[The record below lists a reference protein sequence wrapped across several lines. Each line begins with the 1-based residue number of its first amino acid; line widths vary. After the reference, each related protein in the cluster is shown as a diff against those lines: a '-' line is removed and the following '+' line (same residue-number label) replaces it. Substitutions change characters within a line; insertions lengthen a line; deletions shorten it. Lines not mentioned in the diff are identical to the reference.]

1 MPLLP
6 YRPDRPHRRRGQSDR
21 HSPPPASAQL
31 TARYRYERV
40 HLRARPA
47 TELGASV
54 DANTA
59 SLPVSLRLCQTNP
72 TTGACLATPASTVT
86 TTIAANA
93 TPAFGI
99 FVTGNATDVVW
110 CAHGATHRQEEAFL
124 EGRTTLPARQCS
136 GELAHRLLMLLVPD
150 FDKITGDLELHTLVQ
165 RDLPRTFFPDTFVKI
180 GDRRVQCVGDLK

>member
-1 MPLLP
+1 MTLP
-6 YRPDRPHRRRGQSDR
+6 EDFLRGFRNWRGIRDFKQPERRRPAPAIVRRRLTSAAG
-21 HSPPPASAQL
+21 HSHFTRRQKFQPSE
-31 TARYRYERV
+31 ARI
-40 HLRARPA
+40 A
-47 TELGASV
+47 TI
-54 DANTA
+54 
-59 SLPVSLRLCQTNP
+59 
-72 TTGACLATPASTVT
+72 TPASTVT

-93 TPAFGI
+93 TPTFGI

-180 GDRRVQCVGDLK
+180 GDRRVQCAGDLK